1 MPTGILEP
9 LWSAPAGIRALCTT
23 RRGGVS
29 TGSYADWNLGRGVGD
44 VPERVERNQRRLRR
58 ATGGH
63 RIQWLDQVH
72 GVGVHRVLEAGP
84 SVTADAAWT
93 EAAGVALAVTVADCV
108 PVVFCDAS
116 ATIVGVAHCGWR
128 GAVDGIV
135 EATVATLPVAA
146 SVPCMPGLAPRSAD
160 AATRSVRRCA
170 NAPEAAR
177 PLARPAP
184 GPGSSTCRSTWRA
197 GCRRLASGKWPGRG
211 SARGAMRVSTRIA
224 GTESPGGSRP
234 SSGSNARRRH
244 RWGHRWG
251 RALPRIVSPT

>member
-9 LWSAPAGIRALCTT
+9 LWSAPAGVRALCTT

-29 TGSYADWNLGRGVGD
+29 TGPYADWNLGRGVGD
-44 VPERVERNQRRLRR
+44 VPERVERNQRRLSL

-135 EATVATLPVAA
+135 EATVAALPVAA
-146 SVPCMPGLAPRSAD
+146 SALHVWLGPAICG
-160 AATRSVRRCA
+160 RCY
-170 NAPEAAR
+170 EV
-177 PLARPAP
+177 
-184 GPGSSTCRSTWRA
+184 GWEVGERA
-197 GCRRLASGKWPGRG
+197 GGGAAFDPTGTGTWLFDLPEYVAGRLQALGVREVARSGLCTRCDARFYSYRRDGVTGRV
-211 SARGAMRVSTRIA
+211 AAVVWL
-224 GTESPGGSRP
+224 E
-234 SSGSNARRRH
+234 RH
-244 RWGHRWG
+244 
-251 RALPRIVSPT
+251 A